1 MTLSSRAP
9 STPRLRRP
17 RKQSSAVALPRD
29 GKEEPTSSRRTVIE
43 EHLLDVAAKQFAS
56 TGYRQTTLEEI
67 ARHAGIAKA
76 SMYRYFENKQELLA
90 KIFVKVATT
99 FTTSLQPILTTTL
112 PPEEKLRRAVRHLL
126 HTIGE
131 NVSFFTVFYSEEG
144 DLPSKLRAEV
154 METRQRLAAN
164 LESILL
170 EGMEHGS
177 FRALDAKL
185 IVYAIVGMCG
195 WLHKWY
201 GTGEARLEDVT
212 TAFVSLIEHG
222 CLATRGTEAQ
232 AGLTDRLRHVQDLL
246 GSAIGQAERLEKN
259 VQPGRRS

>member
-1 MTLSSRAP
+1 MRAAPPSS
-9 STPRLRRP
+9 SPRVRRP
-17 RKQSSAVALPRD
+17 RKKSPGLALPAIGR
-29 GKEEPTSSRRTVIE
+29 EEPGSSRRTVIE
-43 EHLLDVAAKQFAS
+43 EHLLDVAAKRFAS

-99 FTTSLQPILTTTL
+99 FTTSLQPILLTSL
-112 PPEEKLRRAVRHLL
+112 PPEEKLRRAVHHLL

-144 DLPSKLRAEV
+144 DLPPKLRAEV
-154 METRQRLAAN
+154 LETRQRLAAN
-164 LESILL
+164 LESILQ
-170 EGMEHGS
+170 EGVEHGS

-201 GTGEARLEDVT
+201 GTGEARLDDVT
-212 TAFVSLIEHG
+212 TAFVDLIEHG

-246 GSAIGQAERLEKN
+246 GSAIGQAERLEKSGTS
-259 VQPGRRS
+259 GRRS